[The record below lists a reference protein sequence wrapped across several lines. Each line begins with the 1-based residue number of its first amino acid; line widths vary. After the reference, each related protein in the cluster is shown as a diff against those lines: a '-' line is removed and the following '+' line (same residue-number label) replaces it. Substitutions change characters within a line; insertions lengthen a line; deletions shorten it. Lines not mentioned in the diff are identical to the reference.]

1 MFTFDIVQIK
11 YFKKDCV
18 LDSRVFFNNLTVYE
32 IRIECDEMKNRRVTY
47 SSIQINKIQGSV

>member
-11 YFKKDCV
+11 YFIKDCV
-18 LDSRVFFNNLTVYE
+18 LDSRVFFNNLTVYQ